1 MRADRR
7 AADRR
12 AGRAVT
18 RAQHAAIRAAYLAG
32 DTVEQ
37 IAAAA
42 RASVAEVDIY
52 LTAWCGAGCPE
63 EGAL

>member
-1 MRADRR
+1 
-7 AADRR
+7 
-12 AGRAVT
+12 VT
-18 RAQHAAIRAAYLAG
+18 RDQHAAIRAGYLAG
-32 DTVEQ
+32 DTAEQ

-42 RASVAEVDIY
+42 QASVAEVDIY